1 MTTLA
6 QGRRHYPTRSP
17 LRRQDFDPR
26 RDFKA
31 FRLVQLSTI
40 QVEAGQPFPKE
51 RVTERLLRQLYDNR
65 QLIMV
70 GDRLPDAINPAM
82 AARRAR
88 IVHANKDKPR
98 ISIPRLKRI
107 IPRVKREDGGP

>member
-6 QGRRHYPTRSP
+6 EGRRHYPTRSP
-17 LRRQDFDPR
+17 LRWQDFDPR

-31 FRLVQLSTI
+31 VRLVQLGSL
-40 QVEAGQPFPKE
+40 QVPAGEPFPKE

-70 GDRLPDAINPAM
+70 GDPLPDTVNPAM
-82 AARRAR
+82 ARRGR
-88 IVHANKDKPR
+88 VVHANKDKPTL
-98 ISIPRLKRI
+98 SLPRLKRT
-107 IPRVKREDGGP
+107 IPRVKREKGGP